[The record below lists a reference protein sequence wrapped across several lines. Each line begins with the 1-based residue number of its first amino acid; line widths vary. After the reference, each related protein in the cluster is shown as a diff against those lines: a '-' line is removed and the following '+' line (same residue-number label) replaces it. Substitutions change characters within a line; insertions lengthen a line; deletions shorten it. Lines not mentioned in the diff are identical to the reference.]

1 MTCVCDSA
9 PDLISPLC
17 AIPLSLPLFV
27 ITIIIRLVLRTGLMR
42 RGWTD
47 WSGVGVDLYEW
58 IDGHKLDTTYAQD
71 RITGIT
77 HNMLTMGLINYIIR
91 MGGHTYRI
99 LLSYNSLEC

>member
-17 AIPLSLPLFV
+17 AISLSLSLALFV

-47 WSGVGVDLYEW
+47 GLVKGVGVDVYE
-58 IDGHKLDTTYAQD
+58 
-71 RITGIT
+71 
-77 HNMLTMGLINYIIR
+77 
-91 MGGHTYRI
+91 
-99 LLSYNSLEC
+99 